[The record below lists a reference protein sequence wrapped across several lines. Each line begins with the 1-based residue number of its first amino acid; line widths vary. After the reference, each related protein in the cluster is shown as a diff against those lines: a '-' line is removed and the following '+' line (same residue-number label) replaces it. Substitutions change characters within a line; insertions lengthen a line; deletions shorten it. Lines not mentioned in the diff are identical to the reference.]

1 MVYLDLSLMQR
12 TIRLRNELRKAQLAK
27 PQSRLLH
34 LPAVIP
40 NNPAKRAW
48 ENCFLMQLRL
58 DLETQVRYF
67 DHAKRCFPG

>member
-34 LPAVIP
+34 LPAV
-40 NNPAKRAW
+40 
-48 ENCFLMQLRL
+48 
-58 DLETQVRYF
+58 
-67 DHAKRCFPG
+67 FPE